1 MSSQYLTFEVDREQ
15 YALPILRVRA
25 ILEYQPMTRVPGS
38 SPFVAGVF
46 NHGGAVT
53 PVVDLAARLG
63 LGQTTLTNR
72 TCLILVGLD
81 YQGDELPIGL
91 MVESVR
97 DVVDI
102 RSEEILPAPDFGA
115 RIRLDYLAGL
125 TLANDGFTALLD
137 VDHFL
142 AAEELLEIS
151 RAAGAAVN

>member
-63 LGQTTLTNR
+63 LGQTTLTSR

-151 RAAGAAVN
+151 RAAVAAVN